1 MVARPPAVETERAAI
16 SPPLPHGM
24 LDRMKALRGLGVNG
38 AAIFLK
44 SGAAKFPSS
53 AGGRSAVG
61 VIGAALVPH
70 VRRSDLIGQEKV
82 MLTSWMRSLG
92 AIPCSALKAASRS
105 SDMERRAQRRADVYE
120 RLSLRGDLGLKSLY
134 AVSGAGEHSDPF
146 LRASGGR

>member
-70 VRRSDLIGQEKV
+70 VRRSDLIGQE
-82 MLTSWMRSLG
+82 R
-92 AIPCSALKAASRS
+92 
-105 SDMERRAQRRADVYE
+105 
-120 RLSLRGDLGLKSLY
+120 
-134 AVSGAGEHSDPF
+134 
-146 LRASGGR
+146 

>member
-1 MVARPPAVETERAAI
+1 MVTRPPAVETERAAI
-16 SPPLPHGM
+16 SPPLPHGV

-105 SDMERRAQRRADVYE
+105 SRY
-120 RLSLRGDLGLKSLY
+120 
-134 AVSGAGEHSDPF
+134 GAPGS
-146 LRASGGR
+146 ASS